1 MRGDVYEYRPTQRR
15 GHERQ
20 GARCAIVVLVSRF
33 SHLSTWLVV
42 PTSTTAH
49 AYGFRPSVLIKGQPT
64 LALCDALVS
73 VDPQSRLG
81 QHVGYLSL
89 DEIARID
96 ETLSILLDLDT
107 ETPY

>member
-1 MRGDVYEYRPTQRR
+1 
-15 GHERQ
+15 
-20 GARCAIVVLVSRF
+20 LV
-33 SHLSTWLVV
+33 T
-42 PTSTTAH
+42 
-49 AYGFRPSVLIKGQPT
+49 
-64 LALCDALVS
+64 